1 MRANTAPDFD
11 CRSERGLHDDKVTSE
26 NNKKKRLVARE
37 SYKLEKGRRNTN
49 DEKKRQVARESYK
62 LEKGRRNTNDE
73 KKRQVA
79 RESYNLNTLSQNTR
93 LGLPS

>member
-1 MRANTAPDFD
+1 MRANTAPNFD

-49 DEKKRQVARESYK
+49 DEKKRQVARESY
-62 LEKGRRNTNDE
+62 
-73 KKRQVA
+73 
-79 RESYNLNTLSQNTR
+79 NLNTLSQNTR